1 MTKEKKKKVSKF
13 FCLTLYGGTLLFFLP
28 NAVEVPQRLQT
39 CGNIHTKSNICQTL
53 VFFPFHAATSYV
65 SLLQKNWEELQQCLC
80 KKRGCTKRKGELCYV
95 P

>member
-1 MTKEKKKKVSKF
+1 MTKEKKKVSKF

-39 CGNIHTKSNICQTL
+39 CSNIHTKSQICQTL
-53 VFFPFHAATSYV
+53 EFFPLCAATSYV
-65 SLLQKNWEELQQCLC
+65 SLLQKNWQELQ
-80 KKRGCTKRKGELCYV
+80 KIGCTKRKRKICYV